1 MAKGADKMKKATKA
15 ANNLSKF
22 MPRIDAASAE
32 PERNAGKRQRG
43 KGETVAITVRLPKD
57 AWMKL
62 QMFAMSEGTSLQS
75 LAVSGLNRE
84 LAAKGQP
91 PLDV

>member
-1 MAKGADKMKKATKA
+1 MEVAKGADKMKTKKP
-15 ANNLSKF
+15 NNLAMFNQKAK
-22 MPRIDAASAE
+22 AASAE
-32 PERNAGKRQRG
+32 PARIAGKRQRG
-43 KGETVAITVRLPKD
+43 NGETVAITVRLPKD

-75 LAVSGLNRE
+75 LAVSGFNRE
-84 LAAKGQP
+84 LTAGGQP